1 MNESESK
8 MSEIVDEVFSR
19 SKYRFLL
26 MIFSAVIIAGGLV
39 AISMAIYSSSGAA
52 QLDLSRPG
60 YKDVRSQADKSDDS
74 FMDFS
79 ELGIVNQKVID
90 EFNKKFNA
98 EYEKLK
104 SFDAFGGDPLNPTAL
119 GLSDDDSS
127 ITD

>member
-1 MNESESK
+1 MNETDSK

-26 MIFSAVIIAGGLV
+26 MIFLSVIVAGGLV
-39 AISMAIYSSSGAA
+39 SISMAMYSSSGAA

-60 YKDVRSQADKSDDS
+60 YKDVRSKADKSSDS

-79 ELGIVNQKVID
+79 ELGTVTQKVID
-90 EFNKKFNA
+90 EFNKKFDT
-98 EYEKLK
+98 ESQKLK

-119 GLSDDDSS
+119 GISS
-127 ITD
+127 ENSLLTN

>member
-1 MNESESK
+1 MNDSDSK
-8 MSEIVDEVFSR
+8 MSEMVDEVFSR
-19 SKYRFLL
+19 SKYRFLF

-60 YKDVRSQADKSDDS
+60 YKDVRSQADKSSDS

-79 ELGIVNQKVID
+79 ELGTISQKVID
-90 EFNKKFNA
+90 EFNKKFNV

-104 SFDAFGGDPLNPTAL
+104 LFDAFGGDPLNPTAL
-119 GLSDDDSS
+119 GLSDADNS